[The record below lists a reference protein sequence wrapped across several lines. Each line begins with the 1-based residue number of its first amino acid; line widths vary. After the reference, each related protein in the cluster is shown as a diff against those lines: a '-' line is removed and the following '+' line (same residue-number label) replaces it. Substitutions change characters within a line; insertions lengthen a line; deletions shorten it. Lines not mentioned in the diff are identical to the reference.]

1 MQLSLKIILDT
12 GINARQLITLCKS
25 EDSTYKKQGKTVME
39 RQLEHLL
46 YAGKGQGVLYEYLND
61 YGEAVEIYLDPKL
74 ADNLERF
81 KLAKPCE
88 VVSNGVKYLQFYDLV
103 AGAKLRSIFKEGVYN
118 HINFNYS
125 LNILRNLYREKR
137 LKQLHEL
144 GFTPL
149 ESYFIVNFEF
159 NRQALRAFE
168 VPRAQSKQ
176 VSVQKTVIQEKA
188 DALDEDQEELSDKN
202 VKEEESSAFESKF
215 TLKSSDLKQKSVLY
229 DENSNSGL
237 LLKFLRLNTK

>member
-61 YGEAVEIYLDPKL
+61 YGEAVEIYLDP
-74 ADNLERF
+74 

>member
-176 VSVQKTVIQEKA
+176 VSVQKTVIQE
-188 DALDEDQEELSDKN
+188 EELSDKN